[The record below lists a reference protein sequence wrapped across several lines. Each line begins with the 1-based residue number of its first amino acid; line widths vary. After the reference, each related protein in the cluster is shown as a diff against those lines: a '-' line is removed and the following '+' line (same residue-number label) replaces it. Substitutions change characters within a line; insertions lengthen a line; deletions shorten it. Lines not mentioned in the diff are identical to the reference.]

1 MTRARQWR
9 DGETPFGAWLRG
21 HPGLESHTVS
31 LAVTDADWIFHK
43 YCIHRDSLGRRDVQ
57 LMMFLEVKCC
67 GAEPSA
73 SQEDTLYMLHQCMHE
88 LGKQVRNLGNRQQ
101 VTLWH
106 FGVFVLS
113 LPGEGPD
120 DHAACR
126 WGAFGPSGRL
136 QWRTG
141 PVNVLAKLLAFDMR
155 PDTFQPLDLR
165 RHHAS
170 HVVYITEQTPLGF
183 AVKRPILVRS

>member
-1 MTRARQWR
+1 MTRARLSR
-9 DGETPFGAWLRG
+9 DGETPFGAWLRA
-21 HPGLESHTVS
+21 HPALESHTTS

-43 YCIHRDSLGRRDVQ
+43 YRLHRDSLGRRDVQ
-57 LMMFLEVKCC
+57 LMMFLEVKCF
-67 GAEPSA
+67 GAVPSA

-88 LGKQVRNLGNRQQ
+88 LGRQVRNLGNRQP

-113 LPGEGPD
+113 LPG
-120 DHAACR
+120 AAPQDQAAYR
-126 WGAFGPSGRL
+126 WGAFGPAGRL
-136 QWRTG
+136 EWRTG
-141 PVNVLAKLLAFDMR
+141 TAAQLAQLLAFERR

-170 HVVYITEQTPLGF
+170 REVWITEQTPLGF
-183 AVKRPILVRS
+183 AVDRPLRVCS